1 MNMKLKQCLANRHV
15 LRSASAIIPV
25 LIILLMM
32 SLPVLSSAAYG
43 SVISQ
48 SDSFYVADE
57 ADVISSDTEKYIIE
71 KNAELENLCG
81 GQIVVVTVD
90 FLDGM
95 DIEDYAYKLF
105 KEWEIGDEDR
115 ENGVLL
121 LLAIGEENYWCTQG
135 KGLEGALTSGD
146 IDDILW
152 NYLED
157 DFAAGDYDSGVRSV
171 FDELYDNVAD
181 IYGGIGEYDGSGS
194 GSSDYDYDYD
204 YASAASSF
212 ARIIKMV
219 LIVFLVVLVLL
230 IITSIFFGRRNRSS
244 RGGSSSGGDYDWPQ
258 YDRAPYD
265 SSRRSRNRTRPIFI
279 PTSRPSR
286 PSGSPRSSRPA
297 RTSRTSSSGSRPSS
311 SRSSFGGGSRSSSR
325 GGGMGR
331 GGGGSSRGGG
341 AGRRGR

>member
-1 MNMKLKQCLANRHV
+1 MKVIEIMNMKLKQCRSKSCSLH
-15 LRSASAIIPV
+15 SASVIMLL
-25 LIILLMM
+25 LIMLLV
-32 SLPVLSSAAYG
+32 SLPVLASAAYG
-43 SVISQ
+43 GVISQ

-71 KNAELENLCG
+71 KNAELEQLCG
-81 GQIVVVTVD
+81 GQIVVATVD

-105 KEWEIGDEDR
+105 KDWKIGDEDR
-115 ENGVLL
+115 DNGILL
-121 LLAIGEENYWCTQG
+121 LLAIGEENYWCMQG

-157 DFAAGDYDSGVRSV
+157 DFASGDYDSGVRSV
-171 FDELYDNVAD
+171 FDALYDSVAD
-181 IYGGIGEYDGSGS
+181 IYGTGGEYDGSGS
-194 GSSDYDYDYD
+194 GSSDYDYGYV
-204 YASAASSF
+204 SAASDF
-212 ARIIKMV
+212 ARIIKMA
-219 LIVFLVVLVLL
+219 LIVFLVVLLLL
-230 IITSIFFGRRNRSS
+230 IITSIFFGRKNRGS
-244 RGGSSSGGDYDWPQ
+244 RGGGFSGGSDYSGPQ
-258 YDRAPYD
+258 YDSSPYD
-265 SSRRSRNRTRPIFI
+265 SSHSSRKRTRPIFI

-286 PSGSPRSSRPA
+286 SSRP
-297 RTSRTSSSGSRPSS
+297 SRTTASGSRSGS
-311 SRSSFGGGSRSSSR
+311 SRSSFGGGSRSTSR

>member
-1 MNMKLKQCLANRHV
+1 MIEIMNMKLKQCRSKSCSLH
-15 LRSASAIIPV
+15 SASVIMLL
-25 LIILLMM
+25 LIMLLV
-32 SLPVLSSAAYG
+32 SLPVLASAAYG
-43 SVISQ
+43 GVISQ

-71 KNAELENLCG
+71 KNAELEQLCG
-81 GQIVVVTVD
+81 GQIVVATVD

-105 KEWEIGDEDR
+105 KDWKIGDEDR
-115 ENGVLL
+115 DNGILL
-121 LLAIGEENYWCTQG
+121 LLAIGEENYWCMQG

-157 DFAAGDYDSGVRSV
+157 DFASGDYDSGVRSV
-171 FDELYDNVAD
+171 FDALYDSVAD
-181 IYGGIGEYDGSGS
+181 IYGTGGEYDGSGS
-194 GSSDYDYDYD
+194 CSSDYDYGYV
-204 YASAASSF
+204 SAASDF
-212 ARIIKMV
+212 ARIIKMA
-219 LIVFLVVLVLL
+219 LIVFLVVLLLL
-230 IITSIFFGRRNRSS
+230 IITSIFFGSKNKGS
-244 RGGSSSGGDYDWPQ
+244 RGGGFSGGSDYSGPQ
-258 YDRAPYD
+258 YDRSPYD
-265 SSRRSRNRTRPIFI
+265 SSHTSRKRARPIFI

-286 PSGSPRSSRPA
+286 PSGSSWSSRP
-297 RTSRTSSSGSRPSS
+297 SRTTVSGSRSGS
-311 SRSSFGGGSRSSSR
+311 SRSSFGGGSRSSR

>member
-1 MNMKLKQCLANRHV
+1 MIEIMNMKLKQCRSKSCSLH
-15 LRSASAIIPV
+15 SASVIMLL
-25 LIILLMM
+25 LIMLLV
-32 SLPVLSSAAYG
+32 SLPVLASAAYG
-43 SVISQ
+43 GVISQ

-71 KNAELENLCG
+71 KNAELEQLCG
-81 GQIVVVTVD
+81 GQIVVATVD

-105 KEWEIGDEDR
+105 KDWKIGDEDR
-115 ENGVLL
+115 DNGILL
-121 LLAIGEENYWCTQG
+121 LLAIGEENYWCMQG
-135 KGLEGALTSGD
+135 KGLEGTLTSGD
-146 IDDILW
+146 IDHILW

-194 GSSDYDYDYD
+194 GSSNYDS
-204 YASAASSF
+204 ASATSSF
-212 ARIIKMV
+212 TRIIKMA

-244 RGGSSSGGDYDWPQ
+244 RGGSSSGGDYDGPQ

>member
-1 MNMKLKQCLANRHV
+1 MNMKLKQCQANRHV
-15 LRSASAIIPV
+15 LRSASAIVLV
-25 LIILLMM
+25 LIILLVM
-32 SLPVLSSAAYG
+32 SLPVLASAAYG
-43 SVISQ
+43 GVISQ

-81 GQIVVVTVD
+81 GQIVVVAVD

-105 KEWEIGDEDR
+105 KDWQIGDEDR
-115 ENGVLL
+115 DNGILL
-121 LLAIGEENYWCTQG
+121 LLAIGEENYWCMQG

-157 DFAAGDYDSGVRSV
+157 DFASGDYDSGVRSV
-171 FDELYDNVAD
+171 FDALYDSVAD
-181 IYGGIGEYDGSGS
+181 IYGTGGEYDVSGS
-194 GSSDYDYDYD
+194 GSSDHDYGYV
-204 YASAASSF
+204 SAASNF
-212 ARIIKMV
+212 ARIIKMT
-219 LIVFLVVLVLL
+219 LIVFLVVLLLL
-230 IITSIFFGRRNRSS
+230 IITSIFFGRKNRGS
-244 RGGSSSGGDYDWPQ
+244 RGGGFSGGSDYSGPQ
-258 YDRAPYD
+258 YDRSPYD
-265 SSRRSRNRTRPIFI
+265 SSHTSRKRARPIFI

-286 PSGSPRSSRPA
+286 PSRSSR
-297 RTSRTSSSGSRPSS
+297 TTVSGSRPGS

-325 GGGMGR
+325 GSGMGR

>member
-1 MNMKLKQCLANRHV
+1 MNMKLKQGLANRHV
-15 LRSASAIIPV
+15 LRPSSAIIPV

-57 ADVISSDTEKYIIE
+57 ADVISSDTEKYITE

-105 KEWEIGDEDR
+105 KDWKIGDEDKD
-115 ENGVLL
+115 NGILL
-121 LLAIGEENYWCTQG
+121 LLAIGEENYWCMQG
-135 KGLEGALTSGD
+135 KGLENALTSGD

-171 FDELYDNVAD
+171 FDALYRSVSDV
-181 IYGGIGEYDGSGS
+181 YGGSSEYDGSGS
-194 GSSDYDYDYD
+194 STSDYDYT
-204 YASAASSF
+204 SAASDFS
-212 ARIIKMV
+212 RIIKMV

-230 IITSIFFGRRNRSS
+230 IITSIFFGRKNKGS
-244 RGGSSSGGDYDWPQ
+244 RGGGFSGSDYGG
-258 YDRAPYD
+258 
-265 SSRRSRNRTRPIFI
+265 SHTSRNRTRPIFI

-286 PSGSPRSSRPA
+286 PSRSSR
-297 RTSRTSSSGSRPSS
+297 TTVSGSRPGS

-325 GGGMGR
+325 GGGMGH

>member
-1 MNMKLKQCLANRHV
+1 MKVIEIMNMKLKQCRSKSCSLH
-15 LRSASAIIPV
+15 SASVIMLL
-25 LIILLMM
+25 LIMLLV
-32 SLPVLSSAAYG
+32 SLPVLASAAYG
-43 SVISQ
+43 GVISQ

-71 KNAELENLCG
+71 KNAELEQLCG
-81 GQIVVVTVD
+81 GQIVVATVD

-105 KEWEIGDEDR
+105 KDWKIGDEDR
-115 ENGVLL
+115 DNGILL
-121 LLAIGEENYWCTQG
+121 LLAIGEENYWCMQG

-157 DFAAGDYDSGVRSV
+157 DFASGDYDSGVRSV
-171 FDELYDNVAD
+171 FDALYDSVAD
-181 IYGGIGEYDGSGS
+181 IYGTGGEYDGSGS
-194 GSSDYDYDYD
+194 GSSDYDYGYV
-204 YASAASSF
+204 SAASDF
-212 ARIIKMV
+212 ARIIKMA
-219 LIVFLVVLVLL
+219 LIVFLVVLLLL
-230 IITSIFFGRRNRSS
+230 IITSIFFGSKNKGS
-244 RGGSSSGGDYDWPQ
+244 RGGGFSGGSDYSGPQ
-258 YDRAPYD
+258 YDSSPYD
-265 SSRRSRNRTRPIFI
+265 SSHSSRKRTRPIFI

-286 PSGSPRSSRPA
+286 SSRP
-297 RTSRTSSSGSRPSS
+297 SRTTASGSRSGS
-311 SRSSFGGGSRSSSR
+311 SRSSFGGGSRSTSR

>member
-1 MNMKLKQCLANRHV
+1 MIEIMNMKLKQCRSKSCSLH
-15 LRSASAIIPV
+15 SASVIMLL
-25 LIILLMM
+25 LIMLLV
-32 SLPVLSSAAYG
+32 SLPVLASAAYG
-43 SVISQ
+43 GVISQ

-71 KNAELENLCG
+71 KNAELEQLCG
-81 GQIVVVTVD
+81 GQIVVATVD

-105 KEWEIGDEDR
+105 KDWKIGDEDR
-115 ENGVLL
+115 DNGILL
-121 LLAIGEENYWCTQG
+121 LLAIGEENYWCMQG
-135 KGLEGALTSGD
+135 KGLEGTLTSGD

-157 DFAAGDYDSGVRSV
+157 DFASGDYDSGVRSV
-171 FDELYDNVAD
+171 FDALYDSVAD
-181 IYGGIGEYDGSGS
+181 IYGTGGEYDGSGS
-194 GSSDYDYDYD
+194 GSSDYDYGYV
-204 YASAASSF
+204 SAASDF
-212 ARIIKMV
+212 ARIIKMA

-230 IITSIFFGRRNRSS
+230 IITSIFFGRRNRGS
-244 RGGSSSGGDYDWPQ
+244 RGGGFSGGSDYSGPQ
-258 YDRAPYD
+258 YDRSPYD
-265 SSRRSRNRTRPIFI
+265 SSHTSRKRARPIFI

-286 PSGSPRSSRPA
+286 PSGSSRSSRP
-297 RTSRTSSSGSRPSS
+297 SRTTVSGSRSGS
-311 SRSSFGGGSRSSSR
+311 SRSSFGGGSRSSR

>member
-1 MNMKLKQCLANRHV
+1 MIEIMNMKLKQCRSKSCSLH
-15 LRSASAIIPV
+15 SASVIMLL
-25 LIILLMM
+25 LIMLLV
-32 SLPVLSSAAYG
+32 SLPVLASAAYG
-43 SVISQ
+43 GVISQ

-71 KNAELENLCG
+71 KNAELEQLCG
-81 GQIVVVTVD
+81 GQIVVATVD

-105 KEWEIGDEDR
+105 KDWKIGDEDR
-115 ENGVLL
+115 DNGILL
-121 LLAIGEENYWCTQG
+121 LLAIGEENYWCMQG

-157 DFAAGDYDSGVRSV
+157 DFASGDYDSGVRSV
-171 FDELYDNVAD
+171 FDALYDSVAD
-181 IYGGIGEYDGSGS
+181 IYGTGGEYDGSGS
-194 GSSDYDYDYD
+194 GSSDYDYGYV
-204 YASAASSF
+204 SAASDF
-212 ARIIKMV
+212 ARIIKMA
-219 LIVFLVVLVLL
+219 LIVFLVVLLLL
-230 IITSIFFGRRNRSS
+230 IITSIFFGSKNKGS
-244 RGGSSSGGDYDWPQ
+244 RGGGFSGGSDYSGPQ
-258 YDRAPYD
+258 YDSSPYD
-265 SSRRSRNRTRPIFI
+265 SSHSSRKRTRPIFI

-286 PSGSPRSSRPA
+286 SSRP
-297 RTSRTSSSGSRPSS
+297 SRTTASGSRSGS
-311 SRSSFGGGSRSSSR
+311 SRSSFGGGSRSSR

>member
-1 MNMKLKQCLANRHV
+1 MNMKLKQCQANRHV
-15 LRSASAIIPV
+15 LRSASAIVLV
-25 LIILLMM
+25 LIILLVM
-32 SLPVLSSAAYG
+32 SLPVLASAAYG
-43 SVISQ
+43 GVISQ

-81 GQIVVVTVD
+81 GQIVVVAVD

-105 KEWEIGDEDR
+105 KDWQIGDEDR
-115 ENGVLL
+115 DNGILL
-121 LLAIGEENYWCTQG
+121 LLAIGEENYWCMQG

-157 DFAAGDYDSGVRSV
+157 DFASGDYDSGVRSV
-171 FDELYDNVAD
+171 FDALYDSVAD
-181 IYGGIGEYDGSGS
+181 IYGTGGEYDVSGS
-194 GSSDYDYDYD
+194 GSSDHDYGYVSV
-204 YASAASSF
+204 ASNF
-212 ARIIKMV
+212 ARIIKMT
-219 LIVFLVVLVLL
+219 LIVFLVVLLLL
-230 IITSIFFGRRNRSS
+230 IITSIFFGRENKGS
-244 RGGSSSGGDYDWPQ
+244 RGGGFSGGSDYSGPQ
-258 YDRAPYD
+258 YDRSPYD
-265 SSRRSRNRTRPIFI
+265 SSHTSRKRTRPIFI

-286 PSGSPRSSRPA
+286 PSGSSRPA
-297 RTSRTSSSGSRPSS
+297 RPSRTTVSGSRSGS
-311 SRSSFGGGSRSSSR
+311 SRSSFGGGSRSSR

>member
-1 MNMKLKQCLANRHV
+1 MGVIEIMNMKPKQGRAKPHV
-15 LRSASAIIPV
+15 LRSASV
-25 LIILLMM
+25 TFFMLLILLVE
-32 SLPVLSSAAYG
+32 SLPVLASAAYG

-71 KNAELENLCG
+71 KNAELEELCG
-81 GQIVVVTVD
+81 GQIVVATVD

-105 KEWEIGDEDR
+105 KEWKIGDEDR
-115 ENGVLL
+115 DNGILL
-121 LLAIGEENYWCTQG
+121 LLAIGEENYWCMQG
-135 KGLEGALTSGD
+135 KGIEISLTSGE

-157 DFAAGDYDSGVRSV
+157 DFSAGDYDSGVRSV
-171 FDELYDNVAD
+171 FDALYGSVAE
-181 IYGGIGEYDGSGS
+181 IYDSSGS
-194 GSSDYDYDYD
+194 ESSSSDYDYDY
-204 YASAASSF
+204 ASVASGF

-230 IITSIFFGRRNRSS
+230 IITSIFFGRKNKGS
-244 RGGSSSGGDYDWPQ
+244 RGGSFSGSDYGGSQ
-258 YDRAPYD
+258 YDRSPFD

-286 PSGSPRSSRPA
+286 PSGSSRSSRS
-297 RTSRTSSSGSRPSS
+297 SRTTVSGSRPGS
-311 SRSSFGGGSRSSSR
+311 SRSSFGGGSSRR
-325 GGGMGR
+325 GGGMGH

>member
-1 MNMKLKQCLANRHV
+1 MNMKLKQCRAKPCSLH
-15 LRSASAIIPV
+15 SASVIMLL
-25 LIILLMM
+25 LIMLLV
-32 SLPVLSSAAYG
+32 SLPVLASAAYG
-43 SVISQ
+43 GVISQ

-71 KNAELENLCG
+71 KNAELEQLCG
-81 GQIVVVTVD
+81 GQIVVATVD

-105 KEWEIGDEDR
+105 KDWKIGDEDKD
-115 ENGVLL
+115 NGILL
-121 LLAIGEENYWCTQG
+121 LLAIGEENYWCMQG
-135 KGLEGALTSGD
+135 KGLENALTSGD

-157 DFAAGDYDSGVRSV
+157 DFASGDYDSGVRSV
-171 FDELYDNVAD
+171 FDALYDSVAD
-181 IYGGIGEYDGSGS
+181 IYGTGGEYDGSGS
-194 GSSDYDYDYD
+194 GSSDYDYGYV
-204 YASAASSF
+204 SAASDF
-212 ARIIKMV
+212 ARIIKMA
-219 LIVFLVVLVLL
+219 LIVFLVVLLLL
-230 IITSIFFGRRNRSS
+230 IITSIFFGSKNKGS
-244 RGGSSSGGDYDWPQ
+244 RGGGFSGGSDYSGPQ
-258 YDRAPYD
+258 YDRSPYD
-265 SSRRSRNRTRPIFI
+265 SSHTSRKRARPIFI

-286 PSGSPRSSRPA
+286 PSGSSRPA
-297 RTSRTSSSGSRPSS
+297 RPSRTTVSRSRSGS

>member
-1 MNMKLKQCLANRHV
+1 MIEIMNMKLKQCRSKSCSLH
-15 LRSASAIIPV
+15 SASVIMLL
-25 LIILLMM
+25 LIMLLV
-32 SLPVLSSAAYG
+32 SLPVLASAAYG
-43 SVISQ
+43 GVISQ

-71 KNAELENLCG
+71 KNAELEQLCG
-81 GQIVVVTVD
+81 GQIVVATVD

-105 KEWEIGDEDR
+105 KDWKIGDEDR
-115 ENGVLL
+115 DNGILL
-121 LLAIGEENYWCTQG
+121 LLAIGEENYWCMQG

-157 DFAAGDYDSGVRSV
+157 DFASGDYDSGVRSV
-171 FDELYDNVAD
+171 FDALYDSVAD
-181 IYGGIGEYDGSGS
+181 IYGTGGEYDGSGS
-194 GSSDYDYDYD
+194 GSSDYDYGYV
-204 YASAASSF
+204 SAASDF
-212 ARIIKMV
+212 ARIIKMA
-219 LIVFLVVLVLL
+219 LIVFLVVLLLL
-230 IITSIFFGRRNRSS
+230 IITSIFFGSKNKGS
-244 RGGSSSGGDYDWPQ
+244 RGGGFSGGSDYSGPQ
-258 YDRAPYD
+258 YDSSPYD
-265 SSRRSRNRTRPIFI
+265 SSHSSRKRTRPIFI

-286 PSGSPRSSRPA
+286 SSRP
-297 RTSRTSSSGSRPSS
+297 SRTTASGSRSGS
-311 SRSSFGGGSRSSSR
+311 SRSSFGGGSRSTSR

>member
-1 MNMKLKQCLANRHV
+1 MIEIMNMKLKQCRSKSCSLH
-15 LRSASAIIPV
+15 SASVIMLL
-25 LIILLMM
+25 LIMLLV
-32 SLPVLSSAAYG
+32 SLPVLASAAYG
-43 SVISQ
+43 GVISQ

-71 KNAELENLCG
+71 KNAELEQLCG
-81 GQIVVVTVD
+81 GQIVVATVD

-105 KEWEIGDEDR
+105 KDWKIGDEDR
-115 ENGVLL
+115 DNGILL
-121 LLAIGEENYWCTQG
+121 LLAIGEENYWCMQG

-157 DFAAGDYDSGVRSV
+157 DFASGDYDSGVRSV
-171 FDELYDNVAD
+171 FDALYDSVAD
-181 IYGGIGEYDGSGS
+181 IYGTGGEYDGSGS
-194 GSSDYDYDYD
+194 GSSDYDYGYV
-204 YASAASSF
+204 SAASDF
-212 ARIIKMV
+212 ARIIKMA
-219 LIVFLVVLVLL
+219 LIVFLVVLLLL
-230 IITSIFFGRRNRSS
+230 IITSIFFGSKNKGS
-244 RGGSSSGGDYDWPQ
+244 RGGGFSGGSDYSGPQ
-258 YDRAPYD
+258 YDSSPYD
-265 SSRRSRNRTRPIFI
+265 SSHSSRKRTRPIFI

-286 PSGSPRSSRPA
+286 SSRP
-297 RTSRTSSSGSRPSS
+297 SRTTASGSRSGS
-311 SRSSFGGGSRSSSR
+311 SRSSFGGGSRSNSR

>member
-1 MNMKLKQCLANRHV
+1 MNMKLKQCQANRHV
-15 LRSASAIIPV
+15 LRSASAIVLV
-25 LIILLMM
+25 LIILLVM
-32 SLPVLSSAAYG
+32 SLPVLASAAYG
-43 SVISQ
+43 GVISQ

-81 GQIVVVTVD
+81 GQIVVVAVD

-105 KEWEIGDEDR
+105 KDWQIGDEDR
-115 ENGVLL
+115 DNGILL
-121 LLAIGEENYWCTQG
+121 LLAIGEENYWCMQG
-135 KGLEGALTSGD
+135 KGLESALTSGD

-157 DFAAGDYDSGVRSV
+157 DFASGDYDSGVRSV
-171 FDELYDNVAD
+171 FDALYDSVAD
-181 IYGGIGEYDGSGS
+181 IYGTGGEYDGSS
-194 GSSDYDYDYD
+194 DSSAGYDYT
-204 YASAASSF
+204 SAASDF
-212 ARIIKMV
+212 ARIIKMA
-219 LIVFLVVLVLL
+219 LIVFLVVLLLL
-230 IITSIFFGRRNRSS
+230 IITSIFFGRKNRSL
-244 RGGSSSGGDYDWPQ
+244 
-258 YDRAPYD
+258 
-265 SSRRSRNRTRPIFI
+265 RRSRNRTRPIFI

-286 PSGSPRSSRPA
+286 PPRPPRPSVASRSSRP
-297 RTSRTSSSGSRPSS
+297 SRTTVSGSRSGS
-311 SRSSFGGGSRSSSR
+311 SRSSFGGGSRSSR

>member
-1 MNMKLKQCLANRHV
+1 MIEIMNMKLKQCRSKSCSLH
-15 LRSASAIIPV
+15 SASVIMLL
-25 LIILLMM
+25 LIMLV
-32 SLPVLSSAAYG
+32 SLPVLASAAYG
-43 SVISQ
+43 GVISQ

-71 KNAELENLCG
+71 KNAELEQLCG
-81 GQIVVVTVD
+81 GQIVVATVD

-105 KEWEIGDEDR
+105 KDWKIGDEDR
-115 ENGVLL
+115 DNGILL
-121 LLAIGEENYWCTQG
+121 LLAIGEENYWCMQG
-135 KGLEGALTSGD
+135 KGLEGTLTSGD
-146 IDDILW
+146 IDHILW

-171 FDELYDNVAD
+171 FDALYGSVAD
-181 IYGGIGEYDGSGS
+181 IYGSSGEYDGSS
-194 GSSDYDYDYD
+194 DSSAGYDYT
-204 YASAASSF
+204 SAASDF
-212 ARIIKMV
+212 ARIIKIA

-230 IITSIFFGRRNRSS
+230 IITSIFFGRRNRSL
-244 RGGSSSGGDYDWPQ
+244 
-258 YDRAPYD
+258 
-265 SSRRSRNRTRPIFI
+265 RRSRNRTRPIFI

-286 PSGSPRSSRPA
+286 PPRPPRPSVASRSSRPA
-297 RTSRTSSSGSRPSS
+297 RTSRTSSSGSRSGS
-311 SRSSFGGGSRSSSR
+311 SRSSFGGGSRSTSR

>member
-1 MNMKLKQCLANRHV
+1 MNMKLKQCQANRHV
-15 LRSASAIIPV
+15 LRSASAIVLV
-25 LIILLMM
+25 LIILLVM
-32 SLPVLSSAAYG
+32 SLPVLASAAYG
-43 SVISQ
+43 GVISQ

-57 ADVISSDTEKYIIE
+57 ADVISSDTEKYIIG

-81 GQIVVVTVD
+81 GQIVVVAVD

-105 KEWEIGDEDR
+105 KDWQIGDEDR
-115 ENGVLL
+115 DNGILL
-121 LLAIGEENYWCTQG
+121 LLAIGEENYWCMQG

-157 DFAAGDYDSGVRSV
+157 DFASGDYDSGVRSV
-171 FDELYDNVAD
+171 FDALYDSVAD
-181 IYGGIGEYDGSGS
+181 IYGTGGEYDVSGS
-194 GSSDYDYDYD
+194 GSSDHDYGYV
-204 YASAASSF
+204 SAASNF
-212 ARIIKMV
+212 ARIIKMT
-219 LIVFLVVLVLL
+219 LIVFLVVLLLL
-230 IITSIFFGRRNRSS
+230 IITSIFFGRKNRGS
-244 RGGSSSGGDYDWPQ
+244 RGGGPQ
-258 YDRAPYD
+258 YDRSPYD
-265 SSRRSRNRTRPIFI
+265 SSHTSRKRTRPIFI

-286 PSGSPRSSRPA
+286 PSGSSRPA
-297 RTSRTSSSGSRPSS
+297 RPSRTTVSGSRSGS
-311 SRSSFGGGSRSSSR
+311 SRSSFGGGSRSSR